1 MSLEEYCER
10 YLENRIIDLKRELTA
25 EEVKIIEKLE
35 VKIEN
40 SLYNGAEYEK
50 LKTAIGV
57 YFSKYDK
64 DKELKYKKPLKY
76 GVTKEEYDKIYN
88 KFTEIDEKYENLLE
102 VNIPKKSFEAIWL
115 NEKQHIRDK
124 LITFLEK
131 KTLNDTQKYQ
141 LFELIMNIEDAT
153 PMQKERFILYYGLD
167 KEKIHSASKLAKLQ
181 HCTQSNIRQAI
192 NKIKSK
198 IIRLPDEK
206 IDIIREVIEE
216 K

>member
-25 EEVKIIEKLE
+25 EELKIIEKLE

-50 LKTAIGV
+50 LKTAIGI

-102 VNIPKKSFEAIWL
+102 VNIPKKSFEA
-115 NEKQHIRDK
+115 
-124 LITFLEK
+124 
-131 KTLNDTQKYQ
+131 
-141 LFELIMNIEDAT
+141 IMNIEDAT

-206 IDIIREVIEE
+206 IDIIREIIEE

>member
-35 VKIEN
+35 SKIEN
-40 SLYNGAEYEK
+40 RLYNGAEYEK
-50 LKTAIGV
+50 LKAEIGI
-57 YFSKYDK
+57 YYSKYDK

-76 GVTKEEYDKIYN
+76 GVSKEEYDKIYN
-88 KFTEIDEKYENLLE
+88 KFAEIDEKYEKLLE
-102 VNIPKKSFEAIWL
+102 VDIPKKSFESIWL
-115 NEKQHIRDK
+115 KENQHIRDK

-131 KTLNDTQKYQ
+131 KTLDDTQKHQ

-206 IDIIREVIEE
+206 IDIIREIIEE

>member
-88 KFTEIDEKYENLLE
+88 KFIEIDEKYE
-102 VNIPKKSFEAIWL
+102 
-115 NEKQHIRDK
+115 
-124 LITFLEK
+124 
-131 KTLNDTQKYQ
+131 
-141 LFELIMNIEDAT
+141 
-153 PMQKERFILYYGLD
+153 
-167 KEKIHSASKLAKLQ
+167 
-181 HCTQSNIRQAI
+181 
-192 NKIKSK
+192 K
-198 IIRLPDEK
+198 IIDVIVK
-206 IDIIREVIEE
+206 IENEM
-216 K
+216 